1 MSGRTHQIV
10 RLLTPIFLLV
20 GGANLY
26 PVFDAQGEPAAGGI
40 AEGAGSAYEIPGT
53 LRADELLPAY
63 LLSGELFTVDPE
75 VRNDGETNHY
85 LVRSR
90 LGGGSVAGRDELEE
104 TIQEIRALDLLQES
118 SKRSGAMVGFNQ
130 GVKSL
135 AVSPYRN
142 VKRVA
147 FNPLYAIE
155 AVPSEVA
162 DYAGKIATV
171 SDLVKYGPRVFIR
184 RSLGIDGARNDL
196 ARRLR
201 VDNDTDNEALR
212 KEINRVGWGVWAGG
226 VVPEIGDGYADLT
239 IDLSTE
245 VGDLGDGNLGR
256 AVDAIRREAFPRSA
270 RRLLK
275 KMDVSKDVSKSFRE
289 NAHYKGR
296 MRESMASALLAMPDT
311 EGRSEYIAWAD
322 GVKNAGEARH
332 AVRLAQ
338 VMAVS
343 NASEEPIT
351 RIRRRGEVLAFETKK
366 GDVVVP
372 VLFDHLIWSEPASR
386 HMDVA
391 AELKEEIAPGNAMAI
406 WSTGE
411 VSPRVREVLVARGWA
426 VRTNVDQAY
435 SAFERPRKGLGA
447 LEQRYERRVEEP
459 VKDEVQERL
468 PERDRRLDLAPLGP
482 INP

>member
-1 MSGRTHQIV
+1 MSGGAHRIV
-10 RLLTPIFLLV
+10 RSLAPILV
-20 GGANLY
+20 LIGGAILC
-26 PVFDAQGEPAAGGI
+26 PVFDAQGEPSEAAM
-40 AEGAGSAYEIPGT
+40 AGAPGSAYEIPGT
-53 LRADELLPAY
+53 LRAEELLPAY

-75 VRNDGETNHY
+75 VLNDGETNYYVVH
-85 LVRSR
+85 SP
-90 LGGGSVAGRDELEE
+90 LGDGRAAGREELEQ
-104 TIQEIRALDLLQES
+104 TIQEVRALDLLRES
-118 SKRSGAMVGFNQ
+118 SKRSGALVGFNQ

-147 FNPLYAIE
+147 FSPLYAIE
-155 AVPSEVA
+155 AVPTEIA

-275 KMDVSKDVSKSFRE
+275 KMDVPRDLSKSFRE

-296 MRESMASALLAMPDT
+296 MRESMASALLAMPET

-322 GVKNAGEARH
+322 GVKHPGEARH

-351 RIRRRGEVLAFETKK
+351 RIRRRGAVLAFETKK

-386 HMDVA
+386 LLDT
-391 AELKEEIAPGNAMAI
+391 AEGLKEEIAPGKAMAI
-406 WSTGE
+406 WSAGE
-411 VSPRVREVLVARGWA
+411 VSPKFREALAARGCA
-426 VRTNVDQAY
+426 LRTNVDQAY
-435 SAFERPRKGLGA
+435 SAFERPRKGLGV

-459 VKDEVQERL
+459 VKDEVMGRL
-468 PERDRRLDLAPLGP
+468 PERDRRLELAPLGP
-482 INP
+482 VNP

>member
-1 MSGRTHQIV
+1 MSGRSRRIV
-10 RLLTPIFLLV
+10 RSLASFFVLV
-20 GGANLY
+20 LVASPFAVFGA
-26 PVFDAQGEPAAGGI
+26 Q
-40 AEGAGSAYEIPGT
+40 AGSAEVGMVEAPGVAYEMPGT

-85 LVRSR
+85 VVRSP
-90 LGGGSVAGRDELEE
+90 LGDGKAAGRDELEE

-118 SKRSGAMVGFNQ
+118 SKRSGAVVGFNQ

-155 AVPSEVA
+155 AVPTEIV

-275 KMDVSKDVSKSFRE
+275 KMDVPKDLSKSFRE
-289 NAHYKGR
+289 NTHYKGR

-322 GVKNAGEARH
+322 GVKNAAEARH

-343 NASEEPIT
+343 SASEEPIT
-351 RIRRRGEVLAFETKK
+351 RIRRRGEVLAFETEK

-391 AELKEEIAPGNAMAI
+391 AGLKGEIAPANAMAI
-406 WSTGE
+406 WSAGE
-411 VSPRVREVLVARGWA
+411 VSPRVREVLAARGFA
-426 VRTNVDQAY
+426 LRTNVDQAY
-435 SAFERPRKGLGA
+435 AAFERPRKGLGA

-459 VKDEVQERL
+459 VKDEMQERL
-468 PERDRRLDLAPLGP
+468 PERDRRLELAPLGP
-482 INP
+482 VNP